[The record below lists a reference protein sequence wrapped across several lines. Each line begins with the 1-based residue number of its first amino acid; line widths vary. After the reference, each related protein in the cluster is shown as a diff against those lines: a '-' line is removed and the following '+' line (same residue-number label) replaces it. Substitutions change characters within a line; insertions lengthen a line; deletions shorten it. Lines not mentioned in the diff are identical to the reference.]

1 MVIYGNYM
9 FEFNINKD
17 MKKEYNKGSG
27 TYMSVAAHIS
37 LTLFVKELKIN
48 VEQGRVVTS
57 LNIIKH

>member
-1 MVIYGNYM
+1 M

-27 TYMSVAAHIS
+27 TYMSVAAHIC